1 MSLEDLRN
9 KLQAKL
15 KKSCVVIVANGQAMA
30 TLKECCK
37 SLKEHIKL
45 THDVDFYCTFDL
57 PMLDQINEMGVDKDG
72 EWIVEGLPITR
83 VVTQCPP
90 IFASRST
97 YWNMLHMIP
106 KFREYDSGI
115 MISSKVGL
123 GKDITDDM
131 ITDGA
136 SFTIRNN
143 ICITCTKDYTTGQ
156 YMRACTE
163 DSSAY
168 KYSEEDLPTYNNV
181 IWGGDIVTCCTEVE
195 DMIEKDLSNNILLAN
210 PSYYFNKY
218 LWSHK
223 PTIEWIEN
231 VDYQNDIQLCIDKWK
246 PEIDK
251 LNKAMMEYDTAHP
264 EKEIKDKNPNNPAY
278 ENLPPVTYK
287 RVPYGDDVALKIL
300 NTDQEYTVL
309 LLSKSQRQFIKF
321 EA

>member
-15 KKSCVVIVANGQAMA
+15 KKSCVIIVANGKAMT

-45 THDVDFYCTFDL
+45 TNDVDYYCIFDL
-57 PMLDQINEMGVDKDG
+57 PMFDQLNEMGVEKDG
-72 EWIVEGLPITR
+72 KWFVEDLSITR
-83 VVTQCPP
+83 IITQCPP

-97 YWNMLHMIP
+97 YWNMLNLIP
-106 KFREYDSGI
+106 KFHEYDSGI

-131 ITDGA
+131 INNGA

-143 ICITCTKDYTTGQ
+143 ISITCTKDFTTGQ
-156 YMRACTE
+156 YMRSCNE

-181 IWGGDIVTCCTEVE
+181 IWGGDIVACCTEVE
-195 DMIEKDLSNNILLAN
+195 NMIENDLNNNILLAN

-218 LWSHK
+218 LWNHK
-223 PTIEWIEN
+223 PTIEWLEN
-231 VDYQNDIQLCIDKWK
+231 IDFQNDIQLCLDKWRT
-246 PEIDK
+246 EIDK
-251 LNKAMMEYDTAHP
+251 LNKTMVEYDTAHP
-264 EKEIKDKNPNNPAY
+264 EKEVKDKNPNNPAY
-278 ENLPPVTYK
+278 ENLPPVSYK
-287 RVPYGDDVALKIL
+287 RVSYDDNVAVKIL
-300 NTDQEYTVL
+300 NTDPEYTVL
-309 LLSKSQRQFIKF
+309 LMSKSQRQFIKF